1 MRRRARAG
9 ERGFDARH
17 RVRRRGNR
25 GEKRASICRLQ
36 PVFSNTPRTWVRI
49 VLSYTPPSA
58 AMVLTALPEARL
70 RATRASAGVRS
81 NRDCTNSTGGAC
93 GGVTGVRVNTA

>member
-1 MRRRARAG
+1 MNGGLTRDIGCVVAEIA
-9 ERGFDARH
+9 
-17 RVRRRGNR
+17 VRS
-25 GEKRASICRLQ
+25 ATTSICRLQ
-36 PVFSNTPRTWVRI
+36 RVFSNTPRTWVRI